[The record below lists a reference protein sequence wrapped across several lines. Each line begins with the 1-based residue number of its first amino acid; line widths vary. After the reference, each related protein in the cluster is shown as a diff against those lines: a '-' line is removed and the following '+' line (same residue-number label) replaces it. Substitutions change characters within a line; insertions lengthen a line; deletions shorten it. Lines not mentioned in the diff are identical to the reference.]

1 MLKFTFAAMKEKV
14 INTALETIKA
24 EARSVEGLTQYI
36 DDHFVEIIQIIKA
49 CKGRVVI
56 TGIGKSAIVGEKIVA
71 TLNSTGTA
79 ALFMHAADAI
89 HGDLGMIQKDDI
101 VIIISKSGE
110 SPEIKVLVSFIKGFK
125 NTVIAM
131 VGNTASFLAKQAD
144 YILNTTVDKEACP
157 NNLAPT
163 SSTTAQMVMGDA
175 IAVCLMELNQF
186 SDKDFARYHPGGNLG
201 KKLYLKVNDIY
212 LQNEK
217 PVVNLDASLKKV
229 IVEISKGR
237 LGATAVLDKSD
248 KVTGIITDGDV
259 RRMLE
264 NVDDLTSVKAADIV
278 TKNPKTIHSAKL
290 AVEALD
296 ILKKYDISQLI
307 VEDDNE
313 YKGII
318 HLHDLI
324 REGII

>member
-1 MLKFTFAAMKEKV
+1 MKEKV
-14 INTALETIKA
+14 ISTALETIKA
-24 EARSVEGLTQYI
+24 EARSVEGLTRYI
-36 DDHFVEIIQIIKA
+36 DDQFAEIIRIIKA

-131 VGNTASFLAKQAD
+131 VGNTSSFLAKQAD
-144 YILNTTVDKEACP
+144 HILNTTVDKEACP

-217 PVVNLDASLKKV
+217 PVVDIDASLKKV

-237 LGATAVLDKSD
+237 LGATAVLDKNN

-264 NVDDLTSVKAADIV
+264 NVDDLTTVKAADIV
-278 TKNPKTIHSAKL
+278 TKNPKTIHSGKL